1 MTEGPLNSLLVRL
14 VPRLV
19 ALVMRVWF
27 LTCRV
32 QVHGLEHWRN
42 PKETGQPIIA
52 SFWHYSLLYIFYFL
66 RGHSATVLVSA
77 SRDGEYVAR
86 LAREFNFATARGSR
100 NHKGVEALKGLLRV
114 LRARDSV
121 ALVAD
126 GSQGPA
132 RIAQSGAILL
142 ASRTGTPI
150 QPMAW
155 AASRYFTIRSWDK
168 TAVPKP
174 FSRIEYYFGEP
185 IAVPAELKTEGI
197 EEYRLL
203 LEERLNALYRSAWGQ
218 YNRDSH

>member
-1 MTEGPLNSLLVRL
+1 MTEGTLNSLLVRV
-14 VPRLV
+14 VPRIV
-19 ALVMRVWF
+19 AFVMRMWF

-32 QVHGLEHWRN
+32 TIHGQEHWRD

-52 SFWHYSLLYIFYFL
+52 SFWHYSLLFIFYFM
-66 RGHSATVLVSA
+66 RGQSGTVLVSA

-86 LAREFNFATARGSR
+86 LAHEFNFATVRGSR
-100 NHKGVEALKGLLRV
+100 NNKGVEALKGLLRV
-114 LRARDSV
+114 LRSRNSV

-142 ASRTGTPI
+142 ASRTGTHI

-155 AASRYFTIRSWDK
+155 SASRYFTIRSWDR

-174 FSRIEYYFGEP
+174 FSRIEYFFGEP
-185 IAVPAELKTEGI
+185 IIVPPELKAEGI

-203 LEERLNALYRSAWGQ
+203 LEHRLNELYRSAWAQ
-218 YNRDSH
+218 YNRDGH

>member
-1 MTEGPLNSLLVRL
+1 MTEGALNSILVRL

-19 ALVMRVWF
+19 AQVMRVWF

-32 QVHGLEHWRN
+32 RVHGPEHFLD
-42 PKETGQPIIA
+42 PKKTGRPIIA
-52 SFWHYSLLYIFYFL
+52 SFWHYSLVYIFYFL
-66 RGHSATVLVSA
+66 RKQSATVMVSA

-86 LAREFNFATARGSR
+86 LAHEFNFATARGSR
-100 NHKGVEALKGLLRV
+100 NNKGVEALKGLLRV
-114 LRARDSV
+114 LKAQDSV

-126 GSQGPA
+126 GSQGPP

-155 AASRYFTIRSWDK
+155 SASRYFTIRSWDR

-174 FSRIEYYFGEP
+174 FSRIDYFFGEP
-185 IAVPAELKTEGI
+185 MIVPPELKAEGI

-203 LEERLNALYRSAWGQ
+203 LEERLNALYRNAWGQ
-218 YNRDSH
+218 YNREGH

>member
-1 MTEGPLNSLLVRL
+1 MTEGTLNSLLVRV
-14 VPRLV
+14 VPRLI
-19 ALVMRVWF
+19 ALIMRVWF

-32 QVHGLEHWRN
+32 KVHGLENWRDPN
-42 PKETGQPIIA
+42 ETGQPIIA
-52 SFWHYSLLYIFYFL
+52 SFWHYSLLFIFYYM
-66 RGHSATVLVSA
+66 RDQSGAALVSA

-86 LAREFNFATARGSR
+86 LAHEFNFATVRGSR
-100 NHKGVEALKGLLRV
+100 NNKGVEALKGLLRV
-114 LRARDSV
+114 VRAGDSV

-150 QPMAW
+150 QPLAW
-155 AASRYFTIRSWDK
+155 SASRYFTIRSWDR

-174 FSRIEYYFGEP
+174 FSRVEYFFGEP
-185 IAVPAELKTEGI
+185 IIVPPELKAEGI

-203 LEERLNALYRSAWGQ
+203 LENRLNELYRSAWGQ
-218 YNRDSH
+218 YNKDGH

>member
-1 MTEGPLNSLLVRL
+1 MTEGPLNSFLVRV
-14 VPRLV
+14 VPRLI
-19 ALVMRVWF
+19 ALIMRLWF
-27 LTCRV
+27 LTCPV

-66 RGHSATVLVSA
+66 RGHSATVMVSA

-100 NHKGVEALKGLLRV
+100 NNKGVEALKGLLRV
-114 LRARDSV
+114 LKARDSV

-132 RIAQSGAILL
+132 RVAQSGAILL
-142 ASRTGTPI
+142 ASRTGAPI

-155 AASRYFTIRSWDK
+155 SASRCFTIRSWDR

-174 FSRIEYYFGEP
+174 FSRIDYFFGEP
-185 IAVPAELKTEGI
+185 ITVPPGLRAEGV

-203 LEERLNALYRSAWGQ
+203 LERRLNELYREAWAQ
-218 YNRDSH
+218 YNRNGH

>member
-1 MTEGPLNSLLVRL
+1 MTEGTLNSILVRV
-14 VPRLV
+14 VPRLL
-19 ALVMRVWF
+19 AMVMRAWF

-32 QVHGLEHWRN
+32 RVHGRDNFLN
-42 PKETGQPIIA
+42 PKETGRPLIG
-52 SFWHYSLLYIFYFL
+52 SFWHYSLLYSFYFL
-66 RGHSATVLVSA
+66 RGHKATVMVSA

-86 LAREFNFATARGSR
+86 LAREFHFSTVRGSR
-100 NHKGVEALKGLLRV
+100 NNKGVEALKGLLRAV
-114 LRARDSV
+114 KSGDSV

-155 AASRYFTIRSWDK
+155 SASRYLTIRSWDR

-174 FSRIEYYFGEP
+174 FSRIDYFFGEP
-185 IAVPAELKTEGI
+185 ILVPPELKAEGL

-203 LEERLNALYRSAWGQ
+203 LEERLNQLYRDAWGQ
-218 YNRDSH
+218 YNRDGH